1 MRFWPALI
9 LVLLVA
15 CTTQAPPEPAAV
27 VAVQTVQDQHNRVPL
42 LEGKA
47 TLFVDS
53 ATSAPAVV
61 WQAGQQLPNPV
72 PAQLAQGRVEA
83 VTRSG
88 QTHAFTFQAA
98 APLRVQLL
106 PVAIGSQPSP
116 TVSVADLALL
126 ERAVVQLLPFN
137 AVHFTTLP
145 EQALPANVTGDLW
158 PSVLHLTQQ
167 HTTRQGIT
175 IAVIPAVRDQESS
188 GFALT
193 GQGAAALMLR
203 HHDSSS
209 LALST
214 FVHEVAHALGAKH
227 APCGSAANPDPRFP
241 TSDGRVPE
249 TDVMF
254 DQQTKQRI
262 TGVRFDL
269 MGYCSPKWVSSF
281 TTLKTLGR

>member
-1 MRFWPALI
+1 MRFWPVLI

-27 VAVQTVQDQHNRVPL
+27 VAVQTVQDQFNNVPL

-47 TLFVDS
+47 TLFIDA
-53 ATSAPAVV
+53 ATGAPAVV
-61 WQAGQQLPNPV
+61 QQAGQQLPNPV
-72 PAQLAQGRVEA
+72 PAALATGRVEA
-83 VTRSG
+83 VALSG
-88 QTHAFTFQAA
+88 EAHAFTFQVVP
-98 APLRVQLL
+98 PLRAQLL
-106 PVAIGSQPSP
+106 PVAIGDKPAP
-116 TVSVADLALL
+116 TVTPSDLTQL

-227 APCGSAANPDPRFP
+227 APCGSAANPDPAFP
-241 TSDGRVPE
+241 TPDGRVPR

-254 DQQTKQRI
+254 DQQTGQLI
-262 TGVRFDL
+262 TGQRFDL
-269 MGYCSPKWVSSF
+269 MGYCSPKHISSF